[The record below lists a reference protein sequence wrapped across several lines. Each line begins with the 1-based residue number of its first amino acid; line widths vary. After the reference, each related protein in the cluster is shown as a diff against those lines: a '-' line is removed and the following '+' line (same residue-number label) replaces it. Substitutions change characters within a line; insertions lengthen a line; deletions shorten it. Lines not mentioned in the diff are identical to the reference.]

1 MAYTD
6 IDKPSDYFETKLYT
20 GNAGT
25 LNVTGLDFQP
35 DWVWIKNRTSD
46 YTHGLYD
53 SVRGA
58 GSSKGIY
65 SNTNEAE
72 GTNSAFQNLTSFN
85 SDGFSLGST
94 SNTNVINT
102 NSQNHV
108 SWNWKAGTSFTN
120 DASATGV
127 GTIDSTGSVNDTAGF
142 SIVSYTGNTTAGAT
156 IKHGL
161 STVPDVIICKARQD
175 SGGAIEWV
183 VYHKG
188 ISTPQN
194 NTLTLNT
201 NAAKVDRTIA
211 WNDTAPT
218 SSVFSVGT
226 WVGTNAAVP
235 MIAYVFSEKKG
246 YSKFGSYNG
255 NSNADG
261 TFVYTGFKPAFVMV
275 KMTNGADDWQILD
288 NKRNTFNVM
297 NEYLRPNSNGATT
310 TNDVVDFTSS
320 GFKQRSSFGSW
331 NHSSYSYLYMAFAE
345 NPFVTSTGVP
355 ACAR

>member
-355 ACAR
+355 ATAR